1 MHLLLKVSC
10 SLMLILLLLE
20 VSDAGQSTLQ
30 AYPVVLG
37 KFSVFLYFPCGNLF
51 QLYNN
56 QIILV
61 LVPGD
66 GGSQIEGKIDKP
78 SVVHYVCSKVVLY
91 SLLIVD
97 LFLML
102 CKSKIL
108 FLYM

>member
-37 KFSVFLYFPCGNLF
+37 KFSVFPYFPCAIFNSN
-51 QLYNN
+51 YITN

-61 LVPGD
+61 L
-66 GGSQIEGKIDKP
+66 
-78 SVVHYVCSKVVLY
+78 
-91 SLLIVD
+91 
-97 LFLML
+97 
-102 CKSKIL
+102 
-108 FLYM
+108 